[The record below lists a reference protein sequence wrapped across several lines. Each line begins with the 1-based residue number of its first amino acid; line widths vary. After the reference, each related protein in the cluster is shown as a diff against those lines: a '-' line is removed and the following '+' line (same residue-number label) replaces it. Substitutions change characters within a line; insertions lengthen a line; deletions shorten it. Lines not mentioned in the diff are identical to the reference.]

1 MLAAKVT
8 CILVP
13 FALFYGRNR
22 NLTEEPMP
30 AFDAQLGGYIFI
42 DRGVAQHGR
51 VTLEAEEA

>member
-1 MLAAKVT
+1 
-8 CILVP
+8 
-13 FALFYGRNR
+13 
-22 NLTEEPMP
+22 MP